1 MISSAFR
8 SRQRF
13 LAIAT
18 ASALIVG
25 GGAFS
30 APFASADD
38 IEIVK
43 HDIETKGF
51 ELSRKHEELKNLEG
65 VLEERSSRVSQ
76 LDSLSADAAAKAAQ
90 AADAR
95 QVLQQTVDRIAQAK
109 QTGTS
114 IDDASAVLASGSPQE
129 MIDRQAFLNSLS
141 RGATDEI
148 QRLQEEVKASAR
160 SASKA
165 NAKLQEAIF
174 HKTDLE
180 FQRGKLQEQ
189 RDALESEIA
198 ELEARVNALSDEE
211 RTALGGGGSVDLAAA
226 GEALLSVAGSGASGA
241 ALTRLGMPYN
251 WGAAGPDSFDCSG
264 LMHWA
269 YQQQGK
275 SIPRT
280 SQAQLSGGTP
290 VSLDA
295 LQPGDIIG
303 YYPGTT
309 HVGMYIGDGKVV
321 HASTYGVPVQVVPYD
336 SMPITGASRY

>member
-43 HDIETKGF
+43 HDIETKGL

-65 VLEERSSRVSQ
+65 VLEERSSRVAQ

-95 QVLQQTVDRIAQAK
+95 QALQQTVDRIAQAK

-148 QRLQEEVKASAR
+148 QRLQDEVKTSAR

-226 GEALLSVAGSGASGA
+226 
-241 ALTRLGMPYN
+241 
-251 WGAAGPDSFDCSG
+251 
-264 LMHWA
+264 
-269 YQQQGK
+269 
-275 SIPRT
+275 
-280 SQAQLSGGTP
+280 
-290 VSLDA
+290 
-295 LQPGDIIG
+295 
-303 YYPGTT
+303 
-309 HVGMYIGDGKVV
+309 
-321 HASTYGVPVQVVPYD
+321 
-336 SMPITGASRY
+336 